1 MAIKSR
7 TKYSERSKHQVAN
20 RSVILENDLTTMDS
34 LMSPISSSV
43 PVYTG
48 GELVVSKTTEQNFKR
63 NYKKSEWL
71 ANGVDSEYWTGE
83 VVKSIGVPDKDSNS
97 DTGSKEGL

>member
-48 GELVVSKTTEQNFKR
+48 GELVVSKTTE
-63 NYKKSEWL
+63 
-71 ANGVDSEYWTGE
+71 
-83 VVKSIGVPDKDSNS
+83 
-97 DTGSKEGL
+97 